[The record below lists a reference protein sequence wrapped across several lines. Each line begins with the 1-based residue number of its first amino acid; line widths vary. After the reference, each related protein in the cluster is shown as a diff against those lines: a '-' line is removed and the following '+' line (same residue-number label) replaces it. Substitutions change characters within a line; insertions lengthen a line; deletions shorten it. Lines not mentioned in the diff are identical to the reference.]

1 MAEYVDQV
9 YYTKTYYGEDV
20 DDALFSRYLARATDI
35 INSLTC
41 YQLVKQGGLDKL
53 ELWQQELVKKAVC
66 AQIEYYQI
74 EGLTADQGQSESG
87 SSFSLSKFSVSA
99 KSNTISRQAQRAS
112 PAAIAA
118 LRAAGLLNESG
129 VSIRV
134 I

>member
-41 YQLVKQGGLDKL
+41 YQGGLDKL

>member
-41 YQLVKQGGLDKL
+41 YQGGLDKL

-118 LRAAGLLNESG
+118 LRAAGLLNESE